1 MEDRISQ
8 LPDDILSY
16 IFTTLSMEDLSKAIL
31 VSRRWCKLSALR
43 IDLYFHI
50 FNVLGSSEKELLPAR
65 YLMNFPITKLGFLP
79 TIKRVINLDG
89 SANEFVKRV
98 DQFVKNFQGTIV
110 DSFMVNFHLD
120 YEQSN
125 TIDQWIL
132 FAIARRVRSINLLF
146 LGRTNVHHTTRH
158 NRYKFDF
165 ALFSKTNASS
175 LNHLRLEN
183 CLVCHPFNCDFI
195 PFKNLRSLSLEEVEL
210 DESFIEN
217 VLSNCLQL
225 QELFLF
231 LCEFK
236 SSKLEIVSSSL
247 CHLKIIGCYM
257 VSNNKN
263 RMEVNLILLDCLKLR
278 SLVYRGYIWCGL
290 DIVNIN
296 TPMVKS
302 IDFSIS
308 FNEDLNAF
316 AQCATFPELEI
327 MHVDIYSTVA
337 APKTTQPF
345 KHLRQLN
352 LILSLSWEI
361 LNDVGYD
368 LLWILNILQASPIL
382 QKLLVMFPYPRFLVK
397 QKDIRDVETFSHNE
411 VKIVELGGCV
421 GNWFEIEFVMNVLKH
436 AQKLELIVLGPYWEG
451 NDSLGSNSDRMWF
464 KSGRERINKK
474 LQGELVVGR
483 KKVVL
488 I

>member
-327 MHVDIYSTVA
+327 MHVDIYSTVSHKVLEEFLFYFRNAIYCLLNYILSHTSLVQVA

-382 QKLLVMFPYPRFLVK
+382 QKLLVMVS
-397 QKDIRDVETFSHNE
+397 E
-411 VKIVELGGCV
+411 
-421 GNWFEIEFVMNVLKH
+421 
-436 AQKLELIVLGPYWEG
+436 
-451 NDSLGSNSDRMWF
+451 
-464 KSGRERINKK
+464 
-474 LQGELVVGR
+474 QG
-483 KKVVL
+483 
-488 I
+488 